1 MIYAKI
7 RVLVFDNWLT
17 SVSDTTLKMKFFVK
31 DFFSTCEQIRR
42 KLFILTKDL
51 VKRKIHFLCSL
62 MPQQLLYNY
71 IHHIK
76 KILPRK
82 LSTEKITLFLNKFL
96 PPVDCS
102 DPTINTTYPLQ
113 KTASWKVLLQIK
125 R

>member
-7 RVLVFDNWLT
+7 RVLIFENWLT
-17 SVSDTTLKMKFFVK
+17 SVSDTTLEMKFFVK
-31 DFFSTCEQIRR
+31 DFFSKCEQIRR
-42 KLFILTKDL
+42 KLVTLTKDL
-51 VKRKIHFLCSL
+51 VNRKIHFLCSL
-62 MPQQLLYNY
+62 MPHQLLYNC

-76 KILPRK
+76 KIPPRK
-82 LSTEKITLFLNKFL
+82 LTTENITLSLNKFL

-102 DPTINTTYPLQ
+102 DNTTYPLQ

>member
-7 RVLVFDNWLT
+7 RVLIFENWLT
-17 SVSDTTLKMKFFVK
+17 SVSDTTLEMKFFVK
-31 DFFSTCEQIRR
+31 DFFSKCEQIRR
-42 KLFILTKDL
+42 KLVTLTKDL
-51 VKRKIHFLCSL
+51 VNRKIHFLYSL
-62 MPQQLLYNY
+62 MPHQLLYNC

-76 KILPRK
+76 KIPPRK
-82 LSTEKITLFLNKFL
+82 LTTEKITLSLNKFL

-102 DPTINTTYPLQ
+102 DKTTYPLQ